1 MPSLASTFNP
11 LQPLNAAGSR
21 GLPTGRSSFRVADAD
36 ANRSFAQIAGLSQA
50 ADRNESQMA
59 GSQRRFAS
67 IISRDS
73 NTANM
78 SASDRA
84 RQSAEQFVSIAFVEP
99 TLKALRETNQAAAPF
114 KPSRAEQQFRS
125 MADAQLA
132 QEIVTA
138 SSFGLVDTLAQQM
151 LSKAQGAHT
160 APGVPDAERMLKQ
173 LDTPLPNASTIP
185 PQGDGAL

>member
-1 MPSLASTFNP
+1 MPSIASTFNASH
-11 LQPLNAAGSR
+11 PLNAAKSH
-21 GLPTGRSSFRVADAD
+21 GLPVGQSSFRVPDAEAD
-36 ANRSFAQIAGLSQA
+36 RSFALVARTA
-50 ADRNESQMA
+50 NTVDRNESQIA

-73 NTANM
+73 NTAQM
-78 SASDRA
+78 SATDRA

-138 SSFGLVDTLAQQM
+138 SGFGLVDTLAQQM
-151 LSKAQGAHT
+151 LRKAQGAHT
-160 APGVPDAERMLKQ
+160 APGVPDAEHMLKQ